1 MTSNRIK
8 SAGKRRIWPKDPIQ
22 SNYCKEHN
30 IWHKA
35 TGEEPPSLANPD
47 KQQQAAAGKVLVF
60 AVISGASA
68 SVIQAMAKRWTQKLE
83 AKAGAR

>member
-1 MTSNRIK
+1 MKLLVKIFGTLISLG
-8 SAGKRRIWPKDPIQ
+8 AGWLGAKLV
-22 SNYCKEHN
+22 SG

-47 KQQQAAAGKVLVF
+47 KQQQTAAGKVLVF